1 MATSLTT
8 DNPVVVAPV
17 AGRVARAFVA
27 LGSGEVTARLI
38 AFAGMLYVARTL
50 GPERYGVIGFALA
63 VLLYLQRLA
72 DAGFDLGVGVR
83 EVAAHRDQLD
93 SMVPALLT
101 VRAAIAILIAGT
113 AAGLSLIFLPS
124 PDGKVLALYCA
135 AVIAVGISTSWVH
148 VGLEHARRV
157 AAARVVG
164 ECVALG
170 VLLLAVHGAAD
181 VARVPIAQVIGDGLT
196 AVILLVILARSGIV
210 VLPRVDL
217 RVALPLL
224 RQGWHLMAA
233 SLFGLALY
241 NSDLLFLRFFRGS
254 ESVGYYAA
262 AYTVV
267 AFCLNVGIAYGLS
280 LLPVLSACRA
290 DAGEHRKLFE
300 TALAHVFVF
309 LIPVVVGGAVVAPAI
324 VALVLGPTYVPAAAA
339 LRLLIWSLVPGVLCN
354 VAVVGLLSVGREADV
369 LRAFALTLVVVTVLD
384 IVLISRFGIP
394 GAAVATILGESVR
407 LALTMYAAKRARIG
421 GIALVRL
428 WRPVVAVSAMAAVLL
443 LFEPQTLVT
452 ALVWG
457 AASYAVA
464 LVLTG
469 AVRLRAGQIPVLSV

>member
-83 EVAAHRDQLD
+83 EVAAHRDQLG

-113 AAGLSLIFLPS
+113 AAALSLVFLPS

-170 VLLLAVHGAAD
+170 VLLLAVHGSAD

-196 AVILLVILARSGIV
+196 AITARSSFPARTVG
-210 VLPRVDL
+210 VLTDAPVSML
-217 RVALPLL
+217 N
-224 RQGWHLMAA
+224 A
-233 SLFGLALY
+233 SCA
-241 NSDLLFLRFFRGS
+241 
-254 ESVGYYAA
+254 
-262 AYTVV
+262 
-267 AFCLNVGIAYGLS
+267 
-280 LLPVLSACRA
+280 
-290 DAGEHRKLFE
+290 
-300 TALAHVFVF
+300 
-309 LIPVVVGGAVVAPAI
+309 VAP
-324 VALVLGPTYVPAAAA
+324 
-339 LRLLIWSLVPGVLCN
+339 
-354 VAVVGLLSVGREADV
+354 
-369 LRAFALTLVVVTVLD
+369 
-384 IVLISRFGIP
+384 
-394 GAAVATILGESVR
+394 
-407 LALTMYAAKRARIG
+407 
-421 GIALVRL
+421 
-428 WRPVVAVSAMAAVLL
+428 
-443 LFEPQTLVT
+443 
-452 ALVWG
+452 
-457 AASYAVA
+457 
-464 LVLTG
+464 
-469 AVRLRAGQIPVLSV
+469 